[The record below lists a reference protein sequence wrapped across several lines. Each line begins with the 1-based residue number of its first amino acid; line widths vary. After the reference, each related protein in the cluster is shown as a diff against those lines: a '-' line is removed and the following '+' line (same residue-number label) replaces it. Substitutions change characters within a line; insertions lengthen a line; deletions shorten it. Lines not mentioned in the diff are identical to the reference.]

1 MKTPSSILI
10 LTAAY
15 GEGHLQ
21 VSEALRESLVRQ
33 GYGVRILDLF
43 REAHPRL
50 NALARYLY
58 KRSPLFSSLGFDY
71 YGWTYRITQHMDER
85 HPGVRWL
92 NGLGRRTLLQAVKA
106 DRPAAVVCTFPF
118 GGVGAALRRA
128 GLYVPVFTVI
138 TDYHLHNRW
147 LQTQADR
154 YYAATAELAAEL
166 KERGV
171 DRGRIVVSGIPVR
184 ETFRAG
190 LRRAA
195 DSESGGANSAID
207 GTDSAIDGGDCAMD
221 GGDSAIGSA
230 DSAGFAPASGRKPP
244 GTILYL
250 SGTHATIAD
259 TLRSVKLLLRLPG
272 IRIDVVCGRNDKLR
286 RELERDFK
294 REARVTVHGFVET
307 MPELMRRASCIV
319 TKAGGITLTE
329 AVQAGTPLLIYKPQ
343 PGQELENARYF
354 LAQGAARI
362 AYNAAELT
370 DQAAR
375 LLERSEIRERMARRY
390 RELNGGDAAAMIAD
404 DMDRRLRPLAARHLE
419 PDFADSYRREE
430 RMAYDG

>member
-21 VSEALRESLVRQ
+21 VSEALREALVRQ
-33 GYGVRILDLF
+33 GYGARILDLF

-58 KRSPLFSSLGFDY
+58 KQSPLFSSLGFDY
-71 YGWTYRITQHMDER
+71 YGWTYRLTQHMDER

-92 NGLGRRTLLQAVKA
+92 NGLGRRTLLQAVK
-106 DRPAAVVCTFPF
+106 DERPAAVVCTFPF

-128 GLYVPVFTVI
+128 GIYVPVFTVI

-166 KERGV
+166 KERGI
-171 DRGRIVVSGIPVR
+171 DRSRIVVSGIPVR

-190 LRRAA
+190 LRRAS
-195 DSESGGANSAID
+195 DSKSGGS
-207 GTDSAIDGGDCAMD
+207 DSANKGKDSANDGKDSVIDGGN
-221 GGDSAIGSA
+221 SAFDVA
-230 DSAGFAPASGRKPP
+230 HSAGFVPPGGRESS

-250 SGTHATIAD
+250 SGTHATVAD

-272 IRIDVVCGRNDKLR
+272 IRIDVVCGRNARLR
-286 RELERDFK
+286 RELEREFK
-294 REARVTVHGFVET
+294 RESRVTVHGFVET

-375 LLERSEIRERMARRY
+375 LLERSEVRDRMARRY
-390 RELNGGDAAAMIAD
+390 KELNSGDAARTIAG
-404 DMDRRLRPLAARHLE
+404 DMDRWLSPLAARVGE
-419 PDFADSYRREE
+419 PDFADSYRGEE